1 MRYLA
6 LLSFILL
13 VAGCAAPLP
22 VPPADPEIAWQ
33 SRQQDLAKV
42 NDWRLNG
49 RLAITRGSE
58 AWHLK
63 VNWRQKP
70 EGYEIFLS
78 GPFGSGVKLV
88 GNPQSVV
95 LHDADQQAYSAE
107 EPELLL
113 YAHTGVL
120 MPVTGLRYWI
130 LGLPDPDKN
139 HTNKTQL
146 DAYGRLA
153 ELQQRD
159 WKVRFRDY
167 VAVEQYQLPER
178 LFIRSEDEDIEV
190 RLVVDDWQVFL

>member
-1 MRYLA
+1 MRFLA

-13 VAGCAAPLP
+13 IAGCAAPMP
-22 VPPADPEIAWQ
+22 VPPADPETTWQ
-33 SRQQDLAKV
+33 SRQQDLATV

-78 GPFGSGVKLV
+78 GPFGAGVKLV
-88 GNPQSVV
+88 GNPQGVV
-95 LHDADQQAYSAE
+95 LHDSEQHAYSAE

-113 YAHTGVL
+113 YTHTGVF

-139 HTNKTQL
+139 HTNQTRL

-159 WKVRFRDY
+159 WTVRFRDY

-178 LFIRSEDEDIEV
+178 LFIQSEDIEV

>member
-1 MRYLA
+1 MRSLA

-13 VAGCAAPLP
+13 IAGCAAPMP
-22 VPPADPEIAWQ
+22 VPPADPEATWQ
-33 SRQQDLAKV
+33 SRQQDLATV

-88 GNPQSVV
+88 GNPQGVV
-95 LHDADQQAYSAE
+95 LHDSEQHAYSAE

-113 YAHTGVL
+113 YTHTGVF

-139 HTNKTQL
+139 HTNQTRL

-159 WKVRFRDY
+159 WTVRFRDY

-178 LFIRSEDEDIEV
+178 LFIQSEDIEV

>member
-1 MRYLA
+1 MRSLA

-13 VAGCAAPLP
+13 IAGCAAPMP
-22 VPPADPEIAWQ
+22 VPPADPEATWQ
-33 SRQQDLAKV
+33 SRQQDLATV

-78 GPFGSGVKLV
+78 GPFGAGVKLV
-88 GNPQSVV
+88 GNPQGVV
-95 LHDADQQAYSAE
+95 LHDSEQHAYSAE

-113 YAHTGVL
+113 YTHTGVF

-139 HTNKTQL
+139 HTNQTRL

-159 WKVRFRDY
+159 WTVRFRDY

-178 LFIRSEDEDIEV
+178 LFIQSEDIEV

>member
-1 MRYLA
+1 MRSLA

-13 VAGCAAPLP
+13 IAGCAAPMP
-22 VPPADPEIAWQ
+22 VPPADPEATWQ
-33 SRQQDLAKV
+33 SRQQDLATV

-78 GPFGSGVKLV
+78 GPFGAGVKLV
-88 GNPQSVV
+88 GNPQGVV
-95 LHDADQQAYSAE
+95 LHDSEQHAYSAE

-113 YAHTGVL
+113 YTHTGVF

-130 LGLPDPDKN
+130 LGLPDPHKN
-139 HTNKTQL
+139 HTNQTRL

-159 WKVRFRDY
+159 WTVRFRDY

-178 LFIRSEDEDIEV
+178 LFIQSEDIEV

>member
-1 MRYLA
+1 MRFLA

-13 VAGCAAPLP
+13 IAGCAAPMP
-22 VPPADPEIAWQ
+22 VPPADPEATWQ
-33 SRQQDLAKV
+33 SRQQDLATV

-78 GPFGSGVKLV
+78 GPFGAGVKLV
-88 GNPQSVV
+88 GNPQGVV
-95 LHDADQQAYSAE
+95 LHDSEQHAYSAE

-113 YAHTGVL
+113 YTHTGVF

-139 HTNKTQL
+139 HTNQTRL

-159 WKVRFRDY
+159 WTVRFRDY

-178 LFIRSEDEDIEV
+178 LFIQSEDIEV

>member
-1 MRYLA
+1 MRRL
-6 LLSFILL
+6 LFLSFILL
-13 VAGCAAPLP
+13 LTGCAAPMP
-22 VPPADPEIAWQ
+22 VPPADPQAAWKA
-33 SRQQDLAKV
+33 RQQDLSKV

-49 RLAITRGSE
+49 RLAVTRGSE

-70 EGYEIFLS
+70 EGYEIYLS
-78 GPFGSGVKLV
+78 GPFGAGVKLV
-88 GNPQSVV
+88 GDPQQVV
-95 LHDADQQAYSAE
+95 LHDADHHAYYAT
-107 EPELLL
+107 EPEMLL

-130 LGLPDPDKN
+130 LGLPDPGKN
-139 HTNKTQL
+139 HANQNQL

-159 WKVRFRDY
+159 WTVRFRDY
-167 VAVEQYQLPER
+167 VAVKQYQLPER
-178 LFIRSEDEDIEV
+178 LFIQGEDIEF

>member
-1 MRYLA
+1 MRH
-6 LLSFILL
+6 LLFLSIILFI
-13 VAGCAAPLP
+13 AGCASPIPA
-22 VPPADPEIAWQ
+22 PPADPEATWQ
-33 SRQQDLAKV
+33 SRQQDLSKV

-63 VNWRQKP
+63 LNWRQKP

-78 GPFGSGVKLV
+78 GPFGAGVKLV
-88 GNPQSVV
+88 GNPDSVV
-95 LHDADQQAYSAE
+95 LHDAEHHAYTAR
-107 EPELLL
+107 EPEWLL
-113 YAHTGVL
+113 YTHTGVL

-130 LGLPDPDKN
+130 LGIPDPGKN
-139 HTNKTQL
+139 HTNQTRL

-159 WKVRFRDY
+159 WTVRFRDY
-167 VAVEQYQLPER
+167 VAVKQYQLPER
-178 LFIRSEDEDIEV
+178 LFIQSEDIEV

>member
-1 MRYLA
+1 MRH
-6 LLSFILL
+6 LLFLSITLFI
-13 VAGCAAPLP
+13 AGCVAPMP
-22 VPPADPEIAWQ
+22 VPPADPEATWQ
-33 SRQQDLAKV
+33 SRQQDLSKV

-63 VNWRQKP
+63 LNWRQKP

-78 GPFGSGVKLV
+78 GPFGAGVKLV

-95 LHDADQQAYSAE
+95 LHDAEHHAYYAR

-130 LGLPDPDKN
+130 LGLPDPGKN
-139 HTNKTQL
+139 HTNQTHL

-159 WKVRFRDY
+159 WTVRFRDY
-167 VAVEQYQLPER
+167 VAVKQYQLPER
-178 LFIRSEDEDIEV
+178 LFIESEDIEV
-190 RLVVDDWQVFL
+190 RLVVDNWQVFL

>member
-1 MRYLA
+1 MRHLVF
-6 LLSFILL
+6 LSIILL
-13 VAGCAAPLP
+13 ITGCAAPMP
-22 VPPADPEIAWQ
+22 APPADPEATWQ
-33 SRQQDLAKV
+33 TRQHELNKV
-42 NDWRLNG
+42 KDWRMNG

-70 EGYEIFLS
+70 EGYEILLS
-78 GPFGSGVKLV
+78 GPFGAGVKLV
-88 GNPQSVV
+88 GSPQSVV
-95 LHDADQQAYSAE
+95 LHDAEHHAYYAS
-107 EPELLL
+107 EPEMLL

-130 LGLPDPDKN
+130 LGLPDPAKN
-139 HTNKTQL
+139 HTHQTQL

-159 WKVRFRDY
+159 WMVRFRDY
-167 VAVEQYQLPER
+167 VDVEHYQLPER
-178 LFIRSEDEDIEV
+178 LFIQSEDIEV

>member
-6 LLSFILL
+6 LLSFILFF
-13 VAGCAAPLP
+13 AGCAAPLP
-22 VPPADPEIAWQ
+22 VPPADPETAWQ

-42 NDWRLNG
+42 NDWHLHG

-78 GPFGSGVKLV
+78 GPFGSGVKLE
-88 GNPQSVV
+88 GNPQKVV
-95 LHDADQQAYSAE
+95 LHDAEQQTYSAK

-139 HTNKTQL
+139 HSNQTQL

-159 WKVRFRDY
+159 WTVRFRDY
-167 VAVEQYQLPER
+167 VAVEQFQLPER
-178 LFIRSEDEDIEV
+178 LFIQGEDVEV

>member
-1 MRYLA
+1 MRSLVV
-6 LLSFILL
+6 LSLILL
-13 VAGCAAPLP
+13 IAGCAAPLP
-22 VPPADPEIAWQ
+22 VPPADPEATWQ
-33 SRQQDLAKV
+33 SRQQDLSRV

-70 EGYEIFLS
+70 ECYEIYLS
-78 GPFGSGVKLV
+78 GPFGAAVKLV

-95 LHDADQQAYSAE
+95 LHDAEQHAYYADK
-107 EPELLL
+107 PEMLL
-113 YAHTGVL
+113 YAHTGVF

-130 LGLPDPDKN
+130 LGLPDPGKN
-139 HTNKTQL
+139 HTNQTRL

-159 WKVRFRDY
+159 WRVRFRDY
-167 VAVEQYQLPER
+167 VAVERYQLPER
-178 LFIRSEDEDIEV
+178 LFIEGEDIEV
-190 RLVVDDWQVFL
+190 RLVVDDWQVYL

>member
-6 LLSFILL
+6 LLTFILL
-13 VAGCAAPLP
+13 IAGCAAPMP
-22 VPPADPEIAWQ
+22 VPPADPETTWQ
-33 SRQQDLAKV
+33 SRQQDLATV

-78 GPFGSGVKLV
+78 GPFGAGVKLV
-88 GNPQSVV
+88 GNPQGVV
-95 LHDADQQAYSAE
+95 LHDSEQHAYSAE

-113 YAHTGVL
+113 YTHTGVF

-130 LGLPDPDKN
+130 LGLPDPDKK
-139 HTNKTQL
+139 HTNQTRL

-159 WKVRFRDY
+159 WTVRFRDY

-178 LFIRSEDEDIEV
+178 LFIQSEDIEV

>member
-1 MRYLA
+1 MRRLIV
-6 LLSFILL
+6 LPLILL
-13 VAGCAAPLP
+13 MAGCAAPLP

-33 SRQQDLAKV
+33 TRQQDLTKV
-42 NDWRLNG
+42 NDWRLHG

-78 GPFGSGVKLV
+78 GPFGAGVKLV
-88 GNPQSVV
+88 GNPRSVV
-95 LHDADQQAYSAE
+95 LHDADHRAYYADK
-107 EPELLL
+107 PELLL
-113 YAHTGVL
+113 YAHTGVF

-130 LGLPDPDKN
+130 LGLPDPGKN
-139 HTNKTQL
+139 HSNQTQL

-159 WKVRFRDY
+159 WRVRFRDY
-167 VAVEQYQLPER
+167 VEVKQYQLPER
-178 LFIRSEDEDIEV
+178 LFIKSEAEDIEV
-190 RLVVDDWQVFL
+190 RLVVDDWQVYL